1 MSRKTLQ
8 LASAVLAASAFL
20 VLSGCASSPDAASAN
35 TPAANDTNATAAGE
49 PIYGG
54 TLVYLEHQ
62 AHSTLYPPSAGFYPN
77 GGLANNLFDRLLW
90 QDPDTLELK
99 PWIATEWEVNE
110 DATEYTFKIRDGV
123 TFSDGSPLDANVVA
137 KNFDLYGLGD
147 PERGLTVSEA
157 INNYERSEVIDAN
170 TVRFYFSAP
179 APGFL
184 QATSTNN
191 SGLVS
196 EKTLELTLEEF
207 APGNSVNVIGSGPF
221 TITEETIGTSLTLT
235 AREDYDW
242 AAPDREHQGRAYLD
256 GIQIL
261 VTPEDSVRVGSLL
274 SGQADYIRYV
284 EAQDE
289 AQVNAAGFTIH
300 APQTNGVNNHLSLR
314 FRSDILSD
322 IRVRQ
327 ALIAGIDR
335 QELNDVIYT
344 TNYPVATSILSQG
357 ALGYVNTDE
366 YFQYDQAKAK
376 QLLDSAGWTPGAD
389 GIRVKDGQPLVV
401 VASEAGAQPRSF
413 EALTQISQQLKEI
426 GVDFQILRADA
437 GTYAEALRDG
447 NRIQANNAMVARAD
461 LDVIKS
467 QFYSSNR
474 NSLLNLNYEDESIG
488 DEKLEELL
496 RAVASEPDNEKRLEN
511 SAAVQRYLA
520 EQAYVIPLFE
530 EPQVYGTASHVHN
543 VKYESVARPSFYEVW
558 LDK

>member
-1 MSRKTLQ
+1 MSRSIIRIAT
-8 LASAVLAASAFL
+8 AALAATTLLAL
-20 VLSGCASSPDAASAN
+20 TACASGNDPASSDQ
-35 TPAANDTNATAAGE
+35 TGDSGAGE
-49 PIYGG
+49 PITGG

-77 GGLANNLFDRLLW
+77 GGLANNLFDRLVW
-90 QDPDTLELK
+90 QDPETLELK
-99 PWIATEWEVNE
+99 PWIATDWEVND
-110 DATEYTFKIRDGV
+110 DATEYTFNLRGDA
-123 TFSDGSPLDANVVA
+123 TFSDGSALDAEVVA

-147 PERGLTVSEA
+147 AERGLTVSEA
-157 INNYERSEVIDAN
+157 INNYDHSEVVDDD
-170 TVRFYFSAP
+170 TVKFYFSAP

-196 EKTLELTLEEF
+196 ADTLDFTLEEF
-207 APGNSVNVIGSGPF
+207 APGNSENVIGSGPF
-221 TITEETIGTSLTLT
+221 TITEETIGTSLGLT

-256 GIQIL
+256 EIQIA
-261 VTPEDSVRVGSLL
+261 VTPEDSVRVGALL
-274 SGQADYIRYV
+274 SGQADYVRYV

-289 AQVNAAGFTIH
+289 EQVESAGFTIY

-335 QELNDVIYT
+335 DEVNEVIYT
-344 TNYPVATSILSQG
+344 DNYPVATSILSQG
-357 ALGYVNTDE
+357 ALGYVDTDE
-366 YFQYDQAKAK
+366 YYAFDPERAED
-376 QLLDSAGWTPGAD
+376 LLDEAGWTREGD
-389 GIRVKDGQPLVV
+389 GIREKDGEPLTIVV
-401 VASEAGAQPRSF
+401 TEAAAQPRSF
-413 EALTQISQQLKEI
+413 EALTQISQQLKKI

-437 GTYAEALRDG
+437 GTFAEAIRDAEQVPAS
-447 NRIQANNAMVARAD
+447 NSMVARAD

-474 NSLLNLNYEDESIG
+474 NSLLNLNYEDSTVG
-488 DEKLEELL
+488 DETLEALL
-496 RAVASEPDNEKRLEN
+496 DAIASEPDETKRLEN
-511 SAAVQRYLA
+511 TAAVQVYLA

-530 EPQVYGTASHVHN
+530 EPQVYSAANYVHD
-543 VKYESVARPSFYEVW
+543 VSFESVARPSFYEVW

>member
-1 MSRKTLQ
+1 MSRNTLK
-8 LASAVLAASAFL
+8 VAAA
-20 VLSGCASSPDAASAN
+20 
-35 TPAANDTNATAAGE
+35 ATAAAALLALVACTSAPSPESTPGAGDGE
-49 PIYGG
+49 PVTGG

-90 QDPDTLELK
+90 QDPETLELK
-99 PWIATEWEVNE
+99 PWIATDWDVND
-110 DATEYTFKIRDGV
+110 DATEYTFTIRDGV
-123 TFSDGSPLDANVVA
+123 TFSDGSVLDAEVVA
-137 KNFDLYGLGD
+137 KNFDLFGLGD

-157 INNYERSEVIDAN
+157 VNNYERSEVIDAN
-170 TVRFYFSAP
+170 TVKFYFSAP
-179 APGFL
+179 APGFA

-191 SGLVS
+191 SGLIS
-196 EKTLELTLEEF
+196 ADTLDFTLEEF

-221 TITEETIGTSLTLT
+221 TITDETIGTSLTLT

-242 AAPDREHQGRAYLD
+242 AAPDRGHQGRAFLD
-256 GIQIL
+256 EIQIT
-261 VTPEDSVRVGSLL
+261 VTPEDSVRVGALL

-289 AQVNAAGFTIH
+289 AQVYAAGFDIH

-314 FRSDILSD
+314 FRSEILSD

-344 TNYPVATSILSQG
+344 DNYPVATSILSQG

-366 YFQYDQAKAK
+366 HFGFDPERAEA
-376 QLLDSAGWTPGAD
+376 LLEEAGWTLGEGD
-389 GIRVKDGQPLVV
+389 IREKDGQPLAI

-413 EALTQISQQLKEI
+413 EALTQISQQLKKI

-437 GTYAEALRDG
+437 GTYAEAIRDAEQV
-447 NRIQANNAMVARAD
+447 NVSNAMVARAD

-467 QFYSSNR
+467 QFFSVNR
-474 NSLLNLNYEDESIG
+474 NSLLNLRYEDSTIE
-488 DEKLEELL
+488 DETVEELL
-496 RAVASEPDNEKRLEN
+496 LAVASEPDAQKRLDN
-511 SAAVQRYLA
+511 TAAVQVYLA

-530 EPQVYGTASHVHN
+530 EPQVYGTATHVRG
-543 VKYESVARPSFYEVW
+543 VSYESVARPSFYEVW